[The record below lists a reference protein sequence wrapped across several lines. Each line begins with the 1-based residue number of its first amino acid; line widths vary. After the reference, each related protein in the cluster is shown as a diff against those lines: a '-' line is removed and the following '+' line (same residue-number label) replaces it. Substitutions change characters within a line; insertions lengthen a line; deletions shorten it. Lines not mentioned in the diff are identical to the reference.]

1 MTPSVTH
8 GAPAAAPRKKALG
21 TTTVGYAGHSATTP
35 LVPFTFERREPG
47 PHDVQIEIL
56 YCGVCHSD
64 LHQARNEWGTTEYPI
79 VPGHEMDS
87 LRNVILLVL
96 AAVVAKNILVW
107 IAGQLGATLQE
118 YVTRDLRDAVY
129 GHLANL
135 PLGYFTQMKSG
146 QMISRVIND
155 TSETRLI
162 LTQVVTQATQSA

>member
-79 VPGHEMDS
+79 APGHAIVGRVVRTGGAVAGFTAGEQ
-87 LRNVILLVL
+87 
-96 AAVVAKNILVW
+96 AAVGW
-107 IAGQLGATLQE
+107 
-118 YVTRDLRDAVY
+118 
-129 GHLANL
+129 
-135 PLGYFTQMKSG
+135 
-146 QMISRVIND
+146 
-155 TSETRLI
+155 TSEPWGTC
-162 LTQVVTQATQSA
+162 TEC